1 MSFIQQHPKG
11 KMSED
16 PNRELRAMILVST
29 PYPPLPVLV
38 VRFELDD
45 HRLLDEQMVSSHT
58 LLAKAFDEAI
68 LRNRPEEN
76 ASRKTRQLEVLQRF
90 LHVMGT
96 EGFFCGPEKLYQIYC
111 RFTMDHLATYFPPG
125 HPLDLRFQPLSSI
138 TRGDSC
144 HGKMAEYMASQS
156 LFYEDAVPVPRQQ
169 YIQQDY
175 AQMLLACRDRLG
187 HAMTP
192 EERAKAAENEE

>member
-1 MSFIQQHPKG
+1 MSFTQHPKG

-111 RFTMDHLATYFPPG
+111 RFTMDHLATYFPSG

-138 TRGDSC
+138 TKGDSC

-156 LFYEDAVPVPRQQ
+156 LFYEDAVPVTRQQ